1 MKRGRIFSWIIL
13 IVGVLYFFVPL
24 MASFLFSLRM
34 LRDRLSFAAYAG
46 VFTDPLFVLNF
57 SYSLRWALL
66 TIVACLLVVV
76 PAVYW
81 VHYRAQHFRPI
92 VEFITMMPFVV
103 PAVVLAFGL
112 IRTYCCA
119 PLELVSSP
127 VLLIAAYTVLAL
139 PYMFRAVDAGLR
151 AIDVR
156 TLTEAALS
164 LGANWMTVMTR
175 VIFPNLRVAV
185 LSGVFLTFAIVIGEF
200 TFASLFGYNGR
211 SLGVY
216 MVDHFAFKAYES
228 VALSVLSFGLTWGSI
243 ALIQWLGRAA
253 PGQAQLAGAR

>member
-1 MKRGRIFSWIIL
+1 MKRGTIFSWIIIL
-13 IVGVLYFFVPL
+13 LGMIYFFVPL
-24 MASFLFSLRM
+24 LASFLFSLKAI
-34 LRDRLSFAAYAG
+34 RDRLTFAAYQG
-46 VFTDPLFVLNF
+46 VFSDPQFVSNF
-57 SYSLRWALL
+57 SYSLRWAVL
-66 TIVACLLVVV
+66 TIIATLLLVV

-81 VHYRAQHFRPI
+81 VHYRAQRLRPI

-112 IRTYCCA
+112 IRVYSTK

-127 VLLIAAYTVLAL
+127 ILLIAAYAVLAL

-164 LGANWMTVMTR
+164 LGANWATVMLR

-185 LSGVFLTFAIVIGEF
+185 LSGVFLTFAIVVGEY

-216 MVDHFAFKAYES
+216 MVDHFAFKAYEL
-228 VALSVLSFGLTWGSI
+228 VALSVLSFAVTWASI
-243 ALIQWLGRAA
+243 GLIQWLGRSA
-253 PGQAQLAGAR
+253 PGQAQLAGAH

>member
-1 MKRGRIFSWIIL
+1 MKRGRLVSWIIL
-13 IVGVLYFFVPL
+13 IVGMIYFFLPL
-24 MASFLFSLRM
+24 VASTLFSLRAI
-34 LRDRLSFAAYAG
+34 RGRLSLAAYSG
-46 VFTDPLFVLNF
+46 VFTDPAFLANL
-57 SYSLRWALL
+57 SYSLRWAVL
-66 TIVACLLVVV
+66 TIVATSLLVV
-76 PAVYW
+76 PTVYW
-81 VHYRAQHFRPI
+81 VHYRAQRFRPI

-112 IRTYCCA
+112 IRVYSSR

-127 VLLIAAYTVLAL
+127 ILLIAAYAVLSL

-164 LGANWMTVMTR
+164 LGANWLTVIVR
-175 VIFPNLRVAV
+175 VIFPNLRVAL
-185 LSGVFLTFAIVIGEF
+185 LSGIFLTFAIVVGEY
-200 TFASLFGYNGR
+200 TFASLFGYGGR

-243 ALIQWLGRAA
+243 GIIQWIGRAA
-253 PGQAQLAGAR
+253 PGQAQVAGAH